1 MESPASRIGVV
12 SGSSPNPR
20 ELIARL
26 AARAPGLELLVLH
39 GSRARG
45 DAAPDSD
52 WDLAYLA
59 DSSFDPDELLAELVL
74 VLGTDRIDLADL
86 RRAGGLLRFRVA
98 RDGEPLFEARPGIF
112 ERFWLDA
119 VHFWC
124 EAGSIIRRGYEDLL
138 AEYR

>member
-1 MESPASRIGVV
+1 MN
-12 SGSSPNPR
+12 GSSPRPL

-26 AARAPGLELLVLH
+26 AARAPGLEFLALH

-45 DAAPDSD
+45 EAAPDSD

-74 VLGTDRIDLADL
+74 ALGTDRIDLADL
-86 RRAGGLLRFRVA
+86 GRAGGLLRFRVA
-98 RDGEPLFEARPGIF
+98 RDGEPLFEARPGAF

-124 EAGSIIRRGYEDLL
+124 DAGPIIRRGYEDLL